1 MGAIDGLMHG
11 FAVALTLQNLLA
23 AFLGAMAG
31 TLVGVLPGLGPLGG
45 IALILPITYS
55 FDPTTGLIAMAGIF
69 YGAMYGGSTT
79 AILMNV
85 PGESA
90 AAITCLDGYQ
100 LTRKG
105 RAGAALT
112 IVAAGSFVGGTVSVL
127 GIMLLSPALSRA
139 ALLFGPPEYFA
150 MLMGG
155 LLVFSRISGGTLAGG
170 LFPMC
175 IGLLLATVGQEAV
188 TGQQRFIFGI
198 NELSP
203 GFTLVAVV
211 IGLFAIAEMMH
222 LVATKED
229 HVKPVSVKLRDL
241 LPSREEWRR
250 SIGPMGRGTVVGF
263 ILGAMPG
270 PPSSMSSFASYRL
283 EKAVCKHRDELGTGA
298 IEGVAGPET
307 ANNAAATATLVPLL
321 AMGIPFGAIT
331 AIMLSSLMIHGINPG
346 PLLMKNYPD
355 IFWGLIASMYIG
367 NVMLVILNVPLIGMW
382 VSLLRVPQYIFLP
395 AIVLLT
401 VIGSYSVN
409 NSMLDVSLLPL
420 IGVIG
425 YLLNKMDFKLAPM
438 VIGLVLGPL
447 VEKHLRE
454 ALILSGGE
462 VSTFWSSTVAVV
474 TWVIVILV
482 MILGYFFR
490 PKEVAAND

>member
-1 MGAIDGLMHG
+1 MGSIDGLLHG
-11 FAVALTLQNLLA
+11 FAVALSLQNLLA
-23 AFLGAMAG
+23 AFLGALAG

-79 AILMNV
+79 AILINV
-85 PGESA
+85 PGEVAS
-90 AAITCLDGYQ
+90 AITCLDGYQ
-100 LTRKG
+100 LTRQG

-112 IVAAGSFVGGTVSVL
+112 IVAVGSFVGGTVSVL
-127 GIMLLSPALSRA
+127 GIMLLSPAVSRA

-150 MLMGG
+150 MLLGG
-155 LLVFSRISGGTLAGG
+155 LLVFSRISGGTLAAG
-170 LFPMC
+170 LFPMA

-198 NELSP
+198 NALSP

-211 IGLFAIAEMMH
+211 IGLFAVAEMMH
-222 LVATKED
+222 LVASREAA
-229 HVKPVSVKLRDL
+229 VRPVSVRLREM
-241 LPSREEWRR
+241 LPTREEWRR
-250 SIGPMGRGTVVGF
+250 SIAPMGRGTVVGF
-263 ILGAMPG
+263 LIGALPG

-283 EKAVCKHRDELGTGA
+283 EKAVSRHRRELGSGA

-307 ANNAAATATLVPLL
+307 ANNAAATATLIPLL

-331 AIMLSSLMIHGINPG
+331 ALMLSSLMIHGINPG
-346 PLLMKNYPD
+346 PLLMRNYPD
-355 IFWGLIASMYIG
+355 LFWGLIASMYIG
-367 NVMLVILNVPLIGMW
+367 NVMLVILNVPLIGLW

-395 AIVLLT
+395 LIVLLT
-401 VIGSYSVN
+401 VIGAYSVN
-409 NSMLDVSLLPL
+409 NSMLDVWLLPL
-420 IGVIG
+420 IGCAG
-425 YLLNKMDFKLAPM
+425 YLLNKLEFRLAPM

-454 ALILSGGE
+454 ALILSNGDL
-462 VSTFWSSTVAVV
+462 STFWATPVAVG
-474 TWVIVILV
+474 TWIVVFAVLV
-482 MILGYFFR
+482 LGYFLR
-490 PKEVAAND
+490 PREVAADD

>member
-1 MGAIDGLMHG
+1 MSSFDGFMHG
-11 FAVALTLQNLLA
+11 FAIACTMQNLIA
-23 AFLGAMAG
+23 AFLGALAG

-79 AILMNV
+79 AILINV
-85 PGESA
+85 PGEVAS
-90 AAITCLDGYQ
+90 AITCLDGYQ

-112 IVAAGSFVGGTVSVL
+112 IVAAGSFVGGTASVL
-127 GIMLLSPALSRA
+127 GIMLLAPALSRA
-139 ALLFGPPEYFA
+139 ALMFGPPEYFA
-150 MLMGG
+150 MLLGG
-155 LLVFSRISGGTLAGG
+155 LLIFSRISGGTLAAG
-170 LFPMC
+170 LFPMT

-188 TGQQRFIFGI
+188 TGEQRFIFGI

-211 IGLFAIAEMMH
+211 IGLFAVAEIMH

-229 HVKPVSVKLRDL
+229 HIAPVSIKLRDL
-241 LPSREEWRR
+241 MPTKEEWRR
-250 SIGPMGRGTVVGF
+250 SFWPMGRGTLVGF
-263 ILGAMPG
+263 VMGALPG

-283 EKAVCKHRDELGTGA
+283 EQAVSKYRHELGTGA

-307 ANNAAATATLVPLL
+307 ANNAAATATLIPLL

-331 AIMLSSLMIHGINPG
+331 ALMMSSLMIHGITPG
-346 PLLMKNYPD
+346 PLLMVNYPD
-355 IFWGLIASMYIG
+355 LFWGLIASMYIG
-367 NVMLVILNVPLIGMW
+367 NVMLVILNVPLVGVW

-395 AIVLLT
+395 MIVLLT
-401 VIGSYSVN
+401 IIGAYSVN
-409 NSMLDVSLLPL
+409 NSMLDVWLLPL
-420 IGVIG
+420 IGCAGFI
-425 YLLNKMDFKLAPM
+425 LNKLDFRMAPM

-454 ALILSGGE
+454 SLILSGGDI
-462 VSTFWSSTVAVV
+462 STFWSSSVAVV
-474 TWVIVILV
+474 TWIVVLLV
-482 MILGYFFR
+482 LFLGYLVR
-490 PKEVAAND
+490 PKEVAADD